1 MRDESFFMGST
12 MKKFIFL
19 DLDDT
24 IFDFH
29 LAERIALERTLTEMG
44 ANPTDEMMRR
54 YSAINRSCWEALERG
69 EMTRAEVLVHRYE
82 LLFLEYGLSC
92 DANAT
97 QAKYEAY
104 LSIGHHFI
112 DGAERLLDGLRARGY
127 RLFLASNGTAKVQHG
142 RIASSGIAPYFERMF
157 ISQEVGYDKP
167 SPMFFERAFAEIVD
181 FDKSEAL
188 IVGDSLTSD
197 IQGGIN
203 AGIETVWFN
212 PKGLPTNNGIIPDH
226 IITHLSELIPLI
238 ERLS

>member
-1 MRDESFFMGST
+1 

-44 ANPTDEMMRR
+44 ACPTDAMMNR
-54 YSAINRSCWEALERG
+54 YSEINRSCWERLERG
-69 EMTRAEVLVHRYE
+69 EMTRAEVLVRRYE
-82 LLFLEYGLSC
+82 LLFAEYGLTC
-92 DANAT
+92 DAVAT

-112 DGAERLLDGLRARGY
+112 DGAERLLDALLARGY

-142 RIASSGIAPYFERMF
+142 RIASAGIAPMFEKMF
-157 ISQEVGYDKP
+157 ISQEVGFDKP
-167 SPMFFERAFAEIVD
+167 AREFFECAFAEIPD
-181 FDKSEAL
+181 FSREMAV

-197 IQGGIN
+197 ILGGKN

-212 PKGLPTNNGIIPDH
+212 PKGLPTKNGITPDH
-226 IITHLSELIPLI
+226 TISHLDELIPLL
-238 ERLS
+238 ERL

>member
-1 MRDESFFMGST
+1 

-29 LAERIALERTLTEMG
+29 LAERIALRRTLDEMG
-44 ANPTDEMMRR
+44 AKPTEEMMVR

-69 EMTRAEVLVHRYE
+69 EMTRAEVLVHRFE
-82 LLFLEYGLSC
+82 LLFSEHSLSI
-92 DANAT
+92 DAKAT

-112 DGAERLLDGLRARGY
+112 DGAERLLDGLRERGY
-127 RLFLASNGTAKVQHG
+127 KLYLASNGTAVVQHG
-142 RIASSGIAPYFERMF
+142 RIASAGIAHYFEGMF

-167 SPMFFERAFAEIVD
+167 SPLFFEKAFSQIPD
-181 FDKSEAL
+181 FSRELAA

-197 IQGGIN
+197 ISGGKN
-203 AGIETVWFN
+203 AGIETIWFN
-212 PKGLPTNNGIIPDH
+212 PKGLPTKNDILPDH
-226 IITHLSELIPLI
+226 TIAHLDELIPLL
-238 ERLS
+238 ERL